1 MSSTAAAR
9 SSPLR
14 DASRRLVLEQLS
26 GGVPVSQQDLIET
39 TGLSRSTVAS
49 VLAELQAEHRVVT
62 VPGAA
67 PGGRGRPPKLLT
79 LAAGTGVVAALDLG
93 HAHLA
98 LALADLAGTV
108 LLERRIPMDVDSS
121 AEAAVAAATALLDQL
136 LGELAV
142 DHPDAGRPKA
152 IVIGVPGPVQEVTGK
167 LLSGTIL
174 PGWVGS
180 HPAEDFTAALGRPV
194 LLENDA
200 NLGAVGEHVYG
211 RGRGVRNLLYVKVST
226 GIGAGMILH
235 GTLYRGS
242 RGTAGEI
249 GHVQV
254 REDGLLCRC
263 GSRGCLE
270 TISSTEAALALLR
283 QAHGR
288 HLTLEDV
295 LRIVDDGDPGAV
307 RLITDMGTAIGRVI
321 GAVSANLDPELVVIG
336 GPLAR
341 AGGPLLDGITAAV
354 RRYTQPYV
362 AVHLTVAAGELGSR
376 AALLGAV
383 ATAVQI
389 AGAEREI
396 AVGA

>member
-1 MSSTAAAR
+1 MSTPSSTR
-9 SSPLR
+9 PSPLR
-14 DASRRLVLEQLS
+14 DVSRRLVLEQLS
-26 GGVPVSQQDLIET
+26 AGVPVSQQTLIDA

-49 VLAELQAEHRVVT
+49 VVAELQAEHRVVA
-62 VPGAA
+62 VPGPPA
-67 PGGRGRPPKLLT
+67 GGRGRPPRLLT

-108 LLERRIPMDVDSS
+108 LLERRIPMNVDAS
-121 AEAAVAAATALLDQL
+121 AEAAVRAATALLEEL
-136 LGELAV
+136 LAELAV
-142 DHPDAGRPKA
+142 DHPDVGRPKA
-152 IVIGVPGPVQEVTGK
+152 IVVGVPGPVQEVTGK

-180 HPAEDFTAALGRPV
+180 HPAEDFSVALGRPV
-194 LLENDA
+194 VLENDA

-226 GIGAGMILH
+226 GIGAGMVLH
-235 GTLYRGS
+235 GQLYRGS

-288 HLTLEDV
+288 DLTIDDV
-295 LRIVDDGDPGAV
+295 LEIVAAGDPGAV

-336 GPLAR
+336 GPLAST
-341 AGGPLLDGITAAV
+341 GGPLLEGITAAV

-362 AVHLTVAAGELGSR
+362 AVHLAVAAGELGSR
-376 AALLGAV
+376 ASLMGAV

-389 AGAEREI
+389 AAAERET